1 MENNKPK
8 IRFKDYKETWEQR
21 KLGEVAKFSKGRG
34 YSKNDLT
41 EEGTPIIL
49 YGSLYTNYQT
59 VINDVSTFTV
69 DKDNSVYSLGNEV
82 VVPSSGESAEDIA
95 RASAIINKG
104 IILGGDL
111 NIIHSNNNINPIFL
125 ALLISN
131 GERKIELA
139 KKAQGKSVVHLY
151 NTDLEELNL
160 IYPNREEQTR
170 ISDFFNS
177 IDHLITLHQRKLELL
192 KEYKKTML
200 RKMFPKDGENVPEIR
215 FDGFSDDWE
224 QCKLGE
230 VGETFNGL
238 SGKTKEDFGKGD
250 AEFVTYLNVFNNS
263 LSNINLTENVE
274 VDIKQHE
281 VKFGDIF
288 FTTSSETPEEVG
300 MSSIWLDNRPNVY
313 LNSFCFG
320 LRPTLN
326 IDPYYVAYMLRSSG
340 IRRQFILLA
349 QGISRY
355 NISKIKAME
364 IKILL
369 PKLDEQREIGSFFI
383 NLDNLIT
390 LHQRMLFIR
399 I

>member
-21 KLGEVAKFSKGRG
+21 KLGEVAKFSKGIG

-177 IDHLITLHQRKLELL
+177 IDHLITLHQR
-192 KEYKKTML
+192 
-200 RKMFPKDGENVPEIR
+200 
-215 FDGFSDDWE
+215 
-224 QCKLGE
+224 
-230 VGETFNGL
+230 
-238 SGKTKEDFGKGD
+238 
-250 AEFVTYLNVFNNS
+250 
-263 LSNINLTENVE
+263 
-274 VDIKQHE
+274 
-281 VKFGDIF
+281 
-288 FTTSSETPEEVG
+288 
-300 MSSIWLDNRPNVY
+300 
-313 LNSFCFG
+313 
-320 LRPTLN
+320 
-326 IDPYYVAYMLRSSG
+326 
-340 IRRQFILLA
+340 
-349 QGISRY
+349 
-355 NISKIKAME
+355 
-364 IKILL
+364 
-369 PKLDEQREIGSFFI
+369 
-383 NLDNLIT
+383 
-390 LHQRMLFIR
+390 MLFIR